1 MVGPSHEGRGWL
13 YLAMRIARKADGSG
27 DAGVGGGGG
36 AAVGKRTLTQGLP
49 PALKAKAEASTGADL
64 SGVRVHDDAEAHVSA
79 NSLGALAYTL
89 GHDIWFGAGQYQPG
103 TAGGD
108 RLLAHEVAHTVQQGS
123 APAVVPQ
130 AKREDDAAGEKVEV
144 SAPGDALEVE
154 ADRAADAI
162 LTGAPATLS
171 RGAVGVARAA
181 WGSAYGGQDPKTSVD
196 DGTGKAT
203 LGADAY
209 KDQINQPGGT
219 VLKPASDAANTKGA
233 AVTKSKFRMTKEELI
248 QVLEAAQGKQAL
260 AWMLGSGGDKD
271 RGKNREHAEA
281 ELARY
286 VELCERAFDTMMIDT
301 VEAQALFIAHAAGET
316 AFAKLTEGQT
326 DSTNFA
332 HEAKDAKVS
341 TATAATTGE
350 KYQDGVPIMDG
361 PMRYGQQ
368 ENGYREGID
377 PQHAIDG
384 GNPESFDDTFIG
396 RGPIQVTFR
405 TSYVQTL
412 MVMKKRAED
421 LRAEAAVTEDG
432 AAKSEALKK
441 AGELEAA
448 VDEIKANPK
457 MAADPKYAFLFSAAY
472 MQWSPMVRNSP
483 GGFTNA
489 GMTGGHAD
497 RQGEK
502 KKNAYAKA
510 VEILKRHV
518 GEDAQRAKQQAEGA
532 EGLKQRASEE
542 GGCSPLPAEL

>member
-1 MVGPSHEGRGWL
+1 
-13 YLAMRIARKADGSG
+13 MRIARKADGSG
-27 DAGVGGGGG
+27 DAGGGEGGGV
-36 AAVGKRTLTQGLP
+36 AVGKRTLTQGLP
-49 PALKAKAEASTGADL
+49 PAMKAKAEASTGADL
-64 SGVRVHDDAEAHVSA
+64 SGVRVHDDAEAHTSA

-108 RLLAHEVAHTVQQGS
+108 RLIAHEVAHTVQQGP
-123 APAVVPQ
+123 APAAVPQ
-130 AKREDDAAGEKVEV
+130 AKLDGGAVGGLAV
-144 SAPGDALEVE
+144 SAPGDAAEVE

-162 LTGAPATLS
+162 MAGTPSTLT

-181 WGSAYGGQDPKTSVD
+181 WGSAYGGQDPKTAVD
-196 DGTGKAT
+196 DGTGKGT

-219 VLKPASDAANTKGA
+219 VLTPASDAANTKGA
-233 AVTKSKFRMTKEELI
+233 AVTKSKFRMTKAELL

-271 RGKNREHAEA
+271 RAKNREHADA

-316 AFAKLTEGQT
+316 AFAKMTEGQT
-326 DSTNFA
+326 DGTNFA
-332 HEAKDAKVS
+332 PEAKDAKVS
-341 TATAATTGE
+341 TSTAATTGE

-377 PQHAIDG
+377 PTHAIDG
-384 GNPESFDDTFIG
+384 GNPESFDDTFVG

-412 MVMKKRAED
+412 AVMQKRAED
-421 LRAEAAVTEDG
+421 LRAEAAVTEDA

-502 KKNAYAKA
+502 KQRGYAKA

-532 EGLKQRASEE
+532 AGLEQRAREE
-542 GGCSPLPAEL
+542 GGCSPMPAEL